1 MGAASGQQTTST
13 VADHSSSHQ
22 PQLQYVTIDHSRR
35 HRKPALTSFVCSAR
49 GRCVCS
55 ARGRC
60 LQCQRDTC
68 AVKHQGYVRSARG
81 ICVLGPPLCLALS
94 VPLANRLRIF
104 EEFFVFQQ
112 VCVCVCLATA
122 LVSRGCLR
130 AATRPRHAPQSSRP
144 IGCHSAAGVNWMGAS
159 TARLLICRGEAERES
174 A

>member
-1 MGAASGQQTTST
+1 M
-13 VADHSSSHQ
+13 
-22 PQLQYVTIDHSRR
+22 
-35 HRKPALTSFVCSAR
+35 
-49 GRCVCS
+49 
-55 ARGRC
+55 C

-122 LVSRGCLR
+122 LMSRGCLR

-144 IGCHSAAGVNWMGAS
+144 IGCRSAAGVNWMGAS
-159 TARLLICRGEAERES
+159 TARPLIARRQRGGRGGRRERISMRGTKSAAKSGAESES
-174 A
+174 ENEHENRSWS